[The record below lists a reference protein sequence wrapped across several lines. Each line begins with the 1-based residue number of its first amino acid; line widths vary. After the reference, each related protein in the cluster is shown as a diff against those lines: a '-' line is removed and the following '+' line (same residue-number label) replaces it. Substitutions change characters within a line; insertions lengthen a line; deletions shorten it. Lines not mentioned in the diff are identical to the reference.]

1 MSRGFIKEGDQEEI
15 PMVPP
20 RAYLPKGMPNYVT
33 KEGLAALNKERKDLE
48 NERVTVSGNYIM
60 SNFVDAKMKLL
71 IDRINTAV
79 EVDLTKADKETVSFG
94 AYVKYNDRTVRIVG
108 VDEADFSK
116 GLLSFISP
124 VAKALVGKKVGDK
137 FEIKIPKGTETIEV
151 QGIWYEVVPLTEVA
165 VEVENGAKSSP
176 SMITPRTRNVSEAKA
191 TATSDVSAEMQT
203 QSVISTEAKRSGEI
217 LNSKNVKKGFLD
229 KLEMTPS
236 VSIVNQDEVPRAEGA
251 RNDSVSIDFFTP
263 DENIMEFLPVVNERG
278 IIVGRALHMELHKG
292 NKILHP
298 VVHLHIIN
306 NKGIATMKYW
316 WHVAF
321 GDAPEKTLKR
331 KMQETL
337 GLTAIKPKLKKQYIR
352 ETKTEKELVYVYIL
366 NSDENLLKTPE
377 DKEYFDIFA
386 KD

>member
-33 KEGLAALNKERKDLE
+33 HEGLEALNKERESLE
-48 NERVTVSGNYIM
+48 NERVAVSGNYIM
-60 SNFVDAKMKLL
+60 SNFIDAKMKLL

-79 EVDLTKADKETVSFG
+79 EVDMTKANKDTVSFG
-94 AYVKYNDRTVRIVG
+94 AYVKYNGRTVRIVG

-137 FEIKIPKGTETIEV
+137 FEIKIPKGTEVIEV
-151 QGIWYEVVPLTEVA
+151 QGIWYEAVTLTVQESSHSDEIPRSARNDKGDGVKTSNSNEIPRLHAVA
-165 VEVENGAKSSP
+165 RNDSS
-176 SMITPRTRNVSEAKA
+176 V
-191 TATSDVSAEMQT
+191 
-203 QSVISTEAKRSGEI
+203 SVISTEAERSGEI
-217 LNSKNVKKGFLD
+217 SNK
-229 KLEMTPS
+229 
-236 VSIVNQDEVPRAEGA
+236 
-251 RNDSVSIDFFTP
+251 IDIFEP
-263 DENIMEFLPVVNERG
+263 EENIMEFLPVVNERG

-298 VVHLHIIN
+298 VIHLHVIN
-306 NKGIATMKYW
+306 NKGIVSYRYW

-321 GDAPEKTLKR
+321 GDTPEKTLKR
-331 KMQETL
+331 KLSETL
-337 GLTAIKPKLKKQYIR
+337 GITGVKPKLKKQYIR

-366 NSDENLLKTPE
+366 NSEENLLKTPE
-377 DKEYFDIFA
+377 GKDYFDIFA

>member
-20 RAYLPKGMPNYVT
+20 RAHLPKGMPNYVT
-33 KEGLAALNKERKDLE
+33 HEGLEALKKEREDLE
-48 NERVTVSGNYIM
+48 NERVASSGNYIM
-60 SNFVDAKMKLL
+60 SNFIDAKMKLL
-71 IDRINTAV
+71 IDRINSAV
-79 EVDLTKADKETVSFG
+79 EVDLTKANKETVSFG
-94 AYVKYNDRTVRIVG
+94 AYVKYNGRTVRIVG

-137 FEIKIPKGTETIEV
+137 FEIKIPKGTEVIEV
-151 QGIWYEVVPLTEVA
+151 QGIWYEAVSLTEAA
-165 VEVENGAKSSP
+165 VETKDDTKSTL
-176 SMITPRTRNVSEAKA
+176 ITQRVRTVSEAKSK
-191 TATSDVSAEMQT
+191 ATSE
-203 QSVISTEAKRSGEI
+203 
-217 LNSKNVKKGFLD
+217 KNN
-229 KLEMTPS
+229 E
-236 VSIVNQDEVPRAEGA
+236 IVNHDEVPRFA
-251 RNDSVSIDFFTP
+251 RNDSSAVDCFVP

-278 IIVGRALHMELHKG
+278 IIVGRALFMELHKG

-298 VVHLHIIN
+298 VVHLHVV
-306 NKGIATMKYW
+306 NKNGEVVYRYW

-321 GDAPEKTLKR
+321 GDTPEKTLKR
-331 KMQETL
+331 KLSEIL
-337 GLTAIKPKLKKQYIR
+337 GISGVKPKLKKQYIR

-377 DKEYFDIFA
+377 GKEYFDIFA

>member
-20 RAYLPKGMPNYVT
+20 RAYLPKDMPNYVT
-33 KEGLAALNKERKDLE
+33 SEGLALLNKEREDLE
-48 NERVTVSGNYIM
+48 NERVAVSGNYIM

-71 IDRINTAV
+71 ISRINTAV
-79 EVDLTKADKETVSFG
+79 EMDLTKANKETVSFG
-94 AYVKYNDRTVRIVG
+94 AYVKYNDRIVRIVG
-108 VDEADFSK
+108 VDEADYTK

-124 VAKALVGKKVGDK
+124 VAKALLGKKVGDR
-137 FEIKIPKGTETIEV
+137 FEIKVPKGTETIEV
-151 QGIWYEVVPLTEVA
+151 QGIWYEAVPLTY
-165 VEVENGAKSSP
+165 
-176 SMITPRTRNVSEAKA
+176 
-191 TATSDVSAEMQT
+191 D
-203 QSVISTEAKRSGEI
+203 VISTEAKRSGEI
-217 LNSKNVKKGFLD
+217 SSQGRREANVGRGFLD

-251 RNDSVSIDFFTP
+251 RNDRGSVDCFVP
-263 DENIMEFLPVVNERG
+263 ENDIMAFLPVVNERG
-278 IIVGRALHMELHKG
+278 IIVGRALQMELHKG

-298 VVHLHIIN
+298 AVHLHVIN
-306 NKGIATMKYW
+306 NKGVVTRKYW

-321 GDAPEKTLKR
+321 GDTPEKTLKR
-331 KMQETL
+331 KMQEIL
-337 GLTAIKPKLKKQYIR
+337 GIAAIKPKLKKQYIR